1 MRVPKV
7 PGKKIAPVLLALDAA
22 LIAREHWSRLEARDQ
37 RELVRILRKFQGRPI
52 NLTSHDRAE
61 LFRIVRAL
69 DLITAGRKLLPFN
82 GGVRKSRR

>member
-7 PGKKIAPVLLALDAA
+7 PGKKIAPILIALDAA
-22 LIAREHWSRLEARDQ
+22 MVMREHWSRLEARDQ
-37 RELVRILRKFQGRPI
+37 RELMRILRKFQAGPRS
-52 NLTSHDRAE
+52 LSSHDRSE
-61 LFRIVRAL
+61 LLRIVRQL